1 MSRRASIEGETGS
14 ISSGTELAAGDRRD
28 LARHAGQA
36 QAVGAVGGQL
46 DREQGVVQAEVGAD
60 VGAHRRVLGQRVE
73 AGVVLGETELAR
85 RAQHAEG
92 LDAAQLGLL
101 DLELAGQHRAD
112 HRARHLHAGGGIG
125 RAADD
130 LQQLAG
136 TGVDLAELE
145 LVGVGV
151 LLRLDDLRHHDA
163 TEGGRGGFG
172 LLDLEAGHGQQM
184 AESGAVQLRIDE
196 GPQPLF

>member
-1 MSRRASIEGETGS
+1 M
-14 ISSGTELAAGDRRD
+14 AAT

-46 DREQGVVQAEVGAD
+46 DGEQGVVQAEVGAD
-60 VGAHRRVLGQRVE
+60 VGAHRGILGQRVE
-73 AGVVLGETELAR
+73 AGVILGEPELAR

-101 DLELAGQHRAD
+101 DLELAGQDRTD
-112 HRARHLHAGGGIG
+112 HRAWHLHAGGSVG

-130 LQQLAG
+130 LQQFAG
-136 TGVDLAELE
+136 AGVDLAQLE

-151 LLRLDDLRHHDA
+151 LLGLDDLRHHDTA
-163 TEGGRGGFG
+163 EGGRGRFG